1 NMILLNE
8 LLKKDPR
15 FTIDAYLLINEGL
28 RYVHQVIG
36 KKSHVSAQELLEA
49 IRRLMSKRY
58 GPMAKAVL
66 NSWGIFSTDDIGEVV
81 LNLVNAGL
89 MLKEEADPIEN
100 FHAVYDFD
108 TAFVEE
114 YDISEENNI

>member
-1 NMILLNE
+1 MILLNE
-8 LLKKDPR
+8 LLKRDPR
-15 FTIDAYLLINEGL
+15 FTIDAYLLINDGL
-28 RYVHQVIG
+28 RHAHQVTG
-36 KKSHVSAQELLEA
+36 KKSHITAQELLEA

-58 GPMAKAVL
+58 GPMAKTVL
-66 NSWGIFSTDDIGEVV
+66 NSWGIFSTDDIGEVIF
-81 LNLVNAGL
+81 NLVNAGL

-114 YDISEENNI
+114 DNISEEDNI